1 MRGLTGATTVVA
13 SAAAAAFLGLA
24 GALVGAQAPA
34 PQGGAPAA
42 GAPAAAGQ
50 TAAPAATTP
59 APAPG
64 SVIGTPAN
72 DTAKGA
78 AILAEARKALG
89 GDDKFKA
96 VQRLEIKGKSARAQ
110 QQFNIEGD
118 FEIGIEGPSK
128 FRRKETL
135 GLQDVSIDILQL
147 LDGQTASQKTEMGGA
162 GANLG
167 GFDDGGGRGGGRG
180 GRGGRGNDMARL
192 LGGATSDDPEQ
203 QRIAISTQAARLS
216 MLMLL
221 TSPEPV
227 AWIGVAESPDGR
239 ADVLEFK
246 TPDGVANRLL
256 LDEKT
261 HMPLMLTWTGQ
272 VQTFQ
277 QQRGG
282 GNRGGG
288 GGGGGRGAN
297 FPQSQAPNQA
307 AQAQAQGR
315 QGRGNAP
322 QQAALQMYVSD
333 YKTANGLKFPFLIQS
348 GANNETTEEM
358 VVKSVRVNPSFR
370 ADYFTK

>member
-1 MRGLTGATTVVA
+1 
-13 SAAAAAFLGLA
+13 
-24 GALVGAQAPA
+24 
-34 PQGGAPAA
+34 
-42 GAPAAAGQ
+42 
-50 TAAPAATTP
+50 
-59 APAPG
+59 
-64 SVIGTPAN
+64 
-72 DTAKGA
+72 
-78 AILAEARKALG
+78 
-89 GDDKFKA
+89 
-96 VQRLEIKGKSARAQ
+96 
-110 QQFNIEGD
+110 
-118 FEIGIEGPSK
+118 
-128 FRRKETL
+128 
-135 GLQDVSIDILQL
+135 
-147 LDGQTASQKTEMGGA
+147 MGGA

-180 GRGGRGNDMARL
+180 GGGRGGRGNDMARF

-203 QRIAISTQAARLS
+203 QRIAISTQAARFS

-221 TSPEPV
+221 TSSEPV

-246 TPDGVANRLL
+246 TADGVANRLL

-272 VQTFQ
+272 AQTFQ

-282 GNRGGG
+282 GNRGGGGG

-307 AQAQAQGR
+307 AQAQGR

-348 GANNETTEEM
+348 GANNVTTEEM
-358 VVKSVRVNPSFR
+358 VVKSVRINPSFR

>member
-1 MRGLTGATTVVA
+1 MRGLTGAPIVVA
-13 SAAAAAFLGLA
+13 AAILGLT

-34 PQGGAPAA
+34 APSGAPAA
-42 GAPAAAGQ
+42 GAQ
-50 TAAPAATTP
+50 TAAPPATPPAA
-59 APAPG
+59 APG
-64 SVIGTPAN
+64 TVIGTPAN

-78 AILAEARKALG
+78 TLLAEARKAIG
-89 GDDKFKA
+89 GEDRFKA

-135 GLQDVSIDILQL
+135 GMQDVSVDILQL
-147 LDGQTASQKTEMGGA
+147 LDGQTASQKTDMGGA

-180 GRGGRGNDMARL
+180 GRGGRGNDIARF
-192 LGGATSDDPEQ
+192 LGGATSDDPEE
-203 QRIAISTQAARLS
+203 QRIAIGTQAARFT

-221 TSPEPV
+221 TSAEPV

-239 ADVLEFK
+239 ANVLEFK

-261 HMPLMLTWTGQ
+261 HMPLMLTWTGT
-272 VQTFQ
+272 VQNFQ

-307 AQAQAQGR
+307 QAQQGR
-315 QGRGNAP
+315 QGRGGGGSAP

-348 GANNETTEEM
+348 GANNVTTEEM
-358 VVKSVRVNPSFR
+358 VVKSVRINPSFR